1 MTTIKKKLTLLISQI
16 KRKLKKEISEDGF
29 LGSSLK
35 EKLSYRDSADI
46 DNRTKLK
53 PVDYNSEIFREF
65 VDSKEQSII
74 KKFLNYFRKRVQYD
88 NFESMMA
95 INRRGR
101 RIGGIVRG
109 DEKGVKATKKILK
122 KGEEGNVLA
131 TAHNHVRSSSPLA
144 STSDVLYHV
153 KNNLG
158 KYTFSTTNGNGIG
171 IIRDNNQKWTE
182 TGIVKLSKD
191 LKIYG
196 EKMKDTFEEKEKQYL
211 KIIWDDLKYRRIK
224 LEKYAELYDEH
235 FAIFKLKNTTEYAK
249 KLDNILLNNNIRFTI
264 FK

>member
-1 MTTIKKKLTLLISQI
+1 MKKKLTLLISQI

-88 NFESMMA
+88 YFESMMA

-101 RIGGIVRG
+101 KIGGIVRG

-144 STSDVLYHV
+144 SASDVLYHV

-171 IIRDNNQKWTE
+171 IIRDNNQDWTKAE
-182 TGIVKLSKD
+182 TTKLSDD
-191 LKIYG
+191 LRYYN
-196 EKMKDTFEEKEKQYL
+196 EKMEDEFKEKEKKYI
-211 KIIWDDLKYRRIK
+211 KNIRDDLKYRKISRGK
-224 LEKYAELYDEH
+224 HDELYH
-235 FAIFKLKNTTEYAK
+235 KCYANFKLGNTEEYAK
-249 KLDNILLNNNIRFTI
+249 RLDDILLNNNMRFTI

>member
-101 RIGGIVRG
+101 KIGGIVRG

-144 STSDVLYHV
+144 SASDVLYHV

-171 IIRDNNQKWTE
+171 IIRDNNQDWTKAE
-182 TGIVKLSKD
+182 TTKLSDD
-191 LKIYG
+191 LKYYN
-196 EKMKDTFEEKEKQYL
+196 EKMEDEFKEKEKKYI
-211 KIIWDDLKYRRIK
+211 KNIRDDLKYRKISRGK
-224 LEKYAELYDEH
+224 HDELYH
-235 FAIFKLKNTTEYAK
+235 KCYANFKLGNTEEYAK
-249 KLDNILLNNNIRFTI
+249 RLDGILLNNNMRFTI

>member
-1 MTTIKKKLTLLISQI
+1 MKKKLTLLISQI

-101 RIGGIVRG
+101 KIGGIVRG

-144 STSDVLYHV
+144 SASDVLYHV

-171 IIRDNNQKWTE
+171 IIRDNNQDWTKAE
-182 TGIVKLSKD
+182 TTKLSDD
-191 LKIYG
+191 LRYYN
-196 EKMKDTFEEKEKQYL
+196 EKMEDEFKEKEKKYI
-211 KIIWDDLKYRRIK
+211 KNIRDDLKYRKISRGK
-224 LEKYAELYDEH
+224 HDELYH
-235 FAIFKLKNTTEYAK
+235 KCYANFKLGNTE
-249 KLDNILLNNNIRFTI
+249 
-264 FK
+264 

>member
-1 MTTIKKKLTLLISQI
+1 MKKKLTLLISQI

-101 RIGGIVRG
+101 KIGGIVRG

-171 IIRDNNQKWTE
+171 IIRDNNQKWTKAE
-182 TGIVKLSKD
+182 TTKLS
-191 LKIYG
+191 
-196 EKMKDTFEEKEKQYL
+196 
-211 KIIWDDLKYRRIK
+211 DDLKYYN
-224 LEKYAELYDEH
+224 EKMKKDFEETEEEYLNIWKDLKYKKINLKKYRELYHEYY
-235 FAIFKLKNTTEYAK
+235 ANFKLGNTEEYAK
-249 KLDNILLNNNIRFTI
+249 RLDDILLNNNMRFAI

>member
-1 MTTIKKKLTLLISQI
+1 MKKKLTLLISQI

-101 RIGGIVRG
+101 KIGGIVRG

-144 STSDVLYHV
+144 SASDVLYHV

-171 IIRDNNQKWTE
+171 IIRDNNQDWTKAE
-182 TGIVKLSKD
+182 TTKLSDD
-191 LKIYG
+191 LRYYN
-196 EKMKDTFEEKEKQYL
+196 EKMEDEFKEKEKKYI
-211 KIIWDDLKYRRIK
+211 KNIRDDLKYRKISRGK
-224 LEKYAELYDEH
+224 HDELYH
-235 FAIFKLKNTTEYAK
+235 KCYANFKLGNTEEYAK
-249 KLDNILLNNNIRFTI
+249 RLDDILLNNNMRFTI

>member
-1 MTTIKKKLTLLISQI
+1 MKKKLTLLISQI

-101 RIGGIVRG
+101 KIGGIVRG

-131 TAHNHVRSSSPLA
+131 TPHNHVRSSSPLA
-144 STSDVLYHV
+144 SASDVLYHV

-171 IIRDNNQKWTE
+171 IIRDNNQDWTKAE
-182 TGIVKLSKD
+182 TTKLSDD
-191 LKIYG
+191 LRYYN
-196 EKMKDTFEEKEKQYL
+196 EKMEDEFKEKEKKYI
-211 KIIWDDLKYRRIK
+211 KNIRDDLKYRKISRGK
-224 LEKYAELYDEH
+224 HDELYH
-235 FAIFKLKNTTEYAK
+235 KCYANFKLGNTEEYAK
-249 KLDNILLNNNIRFTI
+249 RLDDILLNNNMRFTI

>member
-1 MTTIKKKLTLLISQI
+1 MA
-16 KRKLKKEISEDGF
+16 

-101 RIGGIVRG
+101 KIGGIVRG

-144 STSDVLYHV
+144 SASDVLYHV

-171 IIRDNNQKWTE
+171 IIRDNNQDWTKAE
-182 TGIVKLSKD
+182 TTKLSDD
-191 LKIYG
+191 LKYYN
-196 EKMKDTFEEKEKQYL
+196 EKMEDEFKEKEKKYI
-211 KIIWDDLKYRRIK
+211 KNIRDDLKYRKISRGK
-224 LEKYAELYDEH
+224 HDELYH
-235 FAIFKLKNTTEYAK
+235 KCYANFKLGNTEEYAK
-249 KLDNILLNNNIRFTI
+249 RLDGILLNNNMRFTI

>member
-1 MTTIKKKLTLLISQI
+1 MKKKLTLLISQI

-46 DNRTKLK
+46 DNRSKLK

-101 RIGGIVRG
+101 KIGGIVRG

-144 STSDVLYHV
+144 SASDVLYHV

-171 IIRDNNQKWTE
+171 IIRDNNQDWTKAE
-182 TGIVKLSKD
+182 TTKLSDD
-191 LKIYG
+191 LRYYN
-196 EKMKDTFEEKEKQYL
+196 EKMEDEFKEKEKKYI
-211 KIIWDDLKYRRIK
+211 KNIRDDLKYRKISRGK
-224 LEKYAELYDEH
+224 HDELYH
-235 FAIFKLKNTTEYAK
+235 KCYANFKLGNTEEYAK
-249 KLDNILLNNNIRFTI
+249 RLDDILLNNNMRFTI